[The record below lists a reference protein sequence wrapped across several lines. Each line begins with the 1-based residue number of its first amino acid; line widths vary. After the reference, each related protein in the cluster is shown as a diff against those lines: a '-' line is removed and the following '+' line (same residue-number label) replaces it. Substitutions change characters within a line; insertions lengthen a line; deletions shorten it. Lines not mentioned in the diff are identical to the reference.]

1 MEGSN
6 RKRFG
11 MAARLL
17 DGTRI
22 AADIR
27 TELIARVEACTLAA
41 QRPPTLGIL
50 LVGDD
55 PASEVYVNTKSKAG
69 DALGLKVDVVRL
81 PKTATCDKA
90 KEVVCRFNRSQNH
103 DGILVQAPLPS
114 ALGTIAE
121 QPLFEAIDP
130 MKDVDGF
137 HPINFGRLAQGRSVF
152 APCTPSGILELLDR
166 SCINL
171 KGQRAVVIGR
181 SQIVGKPVALML
193 LHRHATVTVCHSQTR
208 DLPALAR
215 DADVLIAALG
225 RPAFV
230 TSEFVKPGATVIDV
244 GVNRLVDETIVKSL
258 LPLGSPRLQTFAR
271 RGSLL
276 VGDVHP
282 AVSETAGALTP
293 VPGGVGPLTVAMLM
307 VNTVRAAEM
316 SLGQAVQYRG

>member
-1 MEGSN
+1 MEGPY

-41 QRPPTLGIL
+41 RRPPTLGIL
-50 LVGDD
+50 LIGDD
-55 PASEVYVNTKSKAG
+55 PASEVYINIKSKVG
-69 DALGLKVDVVRL
+69 DALGLKIDVVRL
-81 PKTATCDKA
+81 SKTATLDNA
-90 KEVVCRFNRSQNH
+90 KEVVCRFNRSQGY

-114 ALGTIAE
+114 ALGTIAA
-121 QPLFEAIDP
+121 QTLFEAIDP
-130 MKDVDGF
+130 AKDVDGF
-137 HPINFGRLAQGRSVF
+137 HPTNFGRLAQGHSVF

-208 DLPALAR
+208 DLRALTR
-215 DADVLIAALG
+215 EADILIAALG

-244 GVNRLVDETIVKSL
+244 GVNRIVDETTVRSL
-258 LPLGSPRLQTFAR
+258 LPLGSPRLQTFAQ

-307 VNTVRAAEM
+307 VNIVRAAEM
-316 SLGQAVQYRG
+316 RLGKAV

>member
-1 MEGSN
+1 
-6 RKRFG
+6 

-41 QRPPTLGIL
+41 RRPPTLGIL
-50 LVGDD
+50 LIGDD
-55 PASEVYVNTKSKAG
+55 PASEVYINIKSKVG
-69 DALGLKVDVVRL
+69 DALGLKIDVVRL
-81 PKTATCDKA
+81 SKTATLDNA
-90 KEVVCRFNRSQNH
+90 KEVVCRFNRSQGY

-114 ALGTIAE
+114 ALGTIAA
-121 QPLFEAIDP
+121 QTLFEAIDP
-130 MKDVDGF
+130 AKDVDGF
-137 HPINFGRLAQGRSVF
+137 HPTNFGRLAQGHSVF

-208 DLPALAR
+208 DLRALTR
-215 DADVLIAALG
+215 EADILIAALG

-244 GVNRLVDETIVKSL
+244 GVNRIVDETTVRSL
-258 LPLGSPRLQTFAR
+258 LPLGSPRLQTFAQ

-307 VNTVRAAEM
+307 VNIVRAAEM
-316 SLGQAVQYRG
+316 RLGKAV

>member
-1 MEGSN
+1 MQNTTIIDGKAKAEQLSQQIKEKTAALFENLGVRPGLAVVVVGENPASQVYVRNKKRTAESCGFYSVKYSLPEDSN
-6 RKRFG
+6 QET
-11 MAARLL
+11 LL
-17 DGTRI
+17 DLI
-22 AADIR
+22 D
-27 TELIARVEACTLAA
+27 ELNR
-41 QRPPTLGIL
+41 
-50 LVGDD
+50 D
-55 PASEVYVNTKSKAG
+55 
-69 DALGLKVDVVRL
+69 
-81 PKTATCDKA
+81 TAI
-90 KEVVCRFNRSQNH
+90 H
-103 DGILVQAPLPS
+103 GILVQLPLPS
-114 ALGTIAE
+114 NLDE
-121 QPLFEAIDP
+121 QLITQAIVP
-130 MKDVDGF
+130 EKDVDGF

>member
-1 MEGSN
+1 MEGPY

-41 QRPPTLGIL
+41 RRPPTLGIL
-50 LVGDD
+50 LIGDD
-55 PASEVYVNTKSKAG
+55 PASEVYINIKSKVG
-69 DALGLKVDVVRL
+69 DALGLKIDVVRL
-81 PKTATCDKA
+81 SKTATLDNA
-90 KEVVCRFNRSQNH
+90 KEVVCRFNRSQGY
-103 DGILVQAPLPS
+103 DGILVQAPLP
-114 ALGTIAE
+114 AQT
-121 QPLFEAIDP
+121 LFEAIDP
-130 MKDVDGF
+130 AKDVDGF
-137 HPINFGRLAQGRSVF
+137 HPTNFGRLAQGHSVF

-208 DLPALAR
+208 DLRALTR
-215 DADVLIAALG
+215 EADILIAALG

-244 GVNRLVDETIVKSL
+244 GVNRIVDETTVRSL
-258 LPLGSPRLQTFAR
+258 LPLGSPRLQTFAQ

-307 VNTVRAAEM
+307 VNIVRAAEM
-316 SLGQAVQYRG
+316 RLGKAV